1 MKNQLLPSPGSQ
13 RVDAAVKT
21 QLKMTAF
28 LLFRISLQFV
38 VFARRVFL
46 RGLENCEQKL
56 SQSLKRCFRKWS
68 LYSRIHQ
75 GRASFHIQIIERQI
89 SHISRIIP
97 VITSKLSACADWE
110 PLSTILLHGT
120 TSFAVPWQNEI
131 WNIMLV
137 RSTGFE
143 RTLLMLRFS
152 CLIFVRCCSFLL
164 VLMRV
169 LDWLS
174 ALFQFTYR
182 VSMALKRVP
191 VKLR

>member
-56 SQSLKRCFRKWS
+56 SQSLKRCFRTWS

-75 GRASFHIQIIERQI
+75 GRASFHIQIIEGQI

-97 VITSKLSACADWE
+97 VITSKLSVCAD
-110 PLSTILLHGT
+110 
-120 TSFAVPWQNEI
+120 
-131 WNIMLV
+131 
-137 RSTGFE
+137 
-143 RTLLMLRFS
+143 
-152 CLIFVRCCSFLL
+152 
-164 VLMRV
+164 
-169 LDWLS
+169 
-174 ALFQFTYR
+174 
-182 VSMALKRVP
+182 
-191 VKLR
+191 

>member
-21 QLKMTAF
+21 QLKMMAF

-56 SQSLKRCFRKWS
+56 SQSLKRCFRTWS

-97 VITSKLSACADWE
+97 VITSKLSACAD
-110 PLSTILLHGT
+110 
-120 TSFAVPWQNEI
+120 
-131 WNIMLV
+131 
-137 RSTGFE
+137 
-143 RTLLMLRFS
+143 
-152 CLIFVRCCSFLL
+152 
-164 VLMRV
+164 
-169 LDWLS
+169 
-174 ALFQFTYR
+174 
-182 VSMALKRVP
+182 
-191 VKLR
+191 